1 MSWLIEHK
9 RVWRAAILML
19 LLLASIGPWAF
30 DRIVVPAE
38 YACSAPFIRLK
49 GDFCGTPLSGV
60 WILLAVVGEA
70 IRIVGSLVTGTSTF
84 GEVGRLPLIVLLVLL
99 PLLSFS
105 STLFLILA
113 GDRPRRYI
121 FHIAVWS
128 LAVVSTVWLLLSVP
142 ELPATQI
149 WGLWLYIGLAPSVL
163 VLESIA
169 LAFRKSLNPAG

>member
-105 STLFLILA
+105 STLFLILGSA
-113 GDRPRRYI
+113 EELL
-121 FHIAVWS
+121 FW
-128 LAVVSTVWLLLSVP
+128 LTLCSTP
-142 ELPATQI
+142 
-149 WGLWLYIGLAPSVL
+149 PSR
-163 VLESIA
+163 A
-169 LAFRKSLNPAG
+169 KGFADHAQTRD